1 VELYTR
7 EASEILGIENI
18 GQLKTGYLANF
29 IILDRDIFE
38 IPEEDIDM
46 TTVEETYME
55 GKKVYSNKKSP
66 HYRRKVSH

>member
-1 VELYTR
+1 MDVKTAVELYTR

-46 TTVEETYME
+46 ITVEETYLE
-55 GKKVYSNKKSP
+55 AKSLF
-66 HYRRKVSH
+66 